1 MTFKEWMKIKH
12 PEKIGNFIGGVEG
25 CPCVYNLET
34 RDQSASNCIPNGG
47 RGCTYCWNREMTT
60 TLKDLLKKRNQL
72 IPQNKFNVGD
82 KVRVNPKWKE
92 KFPYRDNYGICT
104 WRQYLGKTYTI
115 QTIAEKSCTLKEDS
129 FIWSWPYYMLK
140 GVEEK

>member
-12 PEKIGNFIGGVEG
+12 PEKIGNFIAGGVEG
-25 CPCVYNLET
+25 CPFNYDLET
-34 RDQSASNCIPNGG
+34 RDQSASNCGLNGG
-47 RGCTYCWNREMTT
+47 RECTYCWDREMTT

-92 KFPYRDNYGICT
+92 KFPYKDDHGIVT
-104 WRQYLGKTYTI
+104 WKEYLGKTYTI
-115 QTIAEKSCTLKEDS
+115 ETIAEKSCTLENDG
-129 FIWSWPYYMLK
+129 FIWPYYMLK